1 MKIIVGLGN
10 PGSEYATTKHN
21 VGFMLVDA
29 IAKEINAGNWRED
42 FRALI
47 SDVFVDGEKIF
58 LVKPLTADDGSF
70 CGVLSLDLSLSW
82 LSERISELKLYPNS
96 YAMMIGRGGTYLVH
110 PDEDKLF
117 LQTGVIRLRPKG
129 SGGGH
134 HGIESIIQHLNGNE
148 NFARI
153 RIGVGRPP
161 FDERSIPHSDSPYAA
176 MSKVNKHV
184 LSPFTEEDSI
194 KIKEAINYLVPA
206 TLCIVREGINNAMN
220 KFNPKKKKKNAEV
233 NDEKSS

>member
-58 LVKPLTADDGSF
+58 LVKPLTYMNLSGEAVRPIMDYYKLTPDDLI
-70 CGVLSLDLSLSW
+70 VAHDD
-82 LSERISELKLYPNS
+82 
-96 YAMMIGRGGTYLVH
+96 M
-110 PDEDKLF
+110 D